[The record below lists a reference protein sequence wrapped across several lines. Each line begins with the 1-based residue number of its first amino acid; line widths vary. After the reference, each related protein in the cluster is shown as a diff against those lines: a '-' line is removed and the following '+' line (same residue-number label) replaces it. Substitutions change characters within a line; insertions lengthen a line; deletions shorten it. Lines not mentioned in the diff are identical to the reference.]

1 MLLHIAWK
9 NIWRNK
15 KRSIVII
22 VAIMLGLVGG
32 LFLGALMMGMSE
44 SVVNSAIDR
53 YLGHVQIHTK
63 KYQQD
68 SHISY
73 SLNNM
78 QDIRKVFSNN
88 DSISAISERT
98 IIEGMAQSAASSFG
112 VKIVG
117 IKREAEMG
125 VTRLHEK
132 IIEGGFLDLERTN
145 QILIGKKL
153 ADRLNLQIRKKIILT
168 FQDKKGEIIYL
179 ACRVSGIFK
188 TESSIFDETTVFLKQ
203 QDLQASLHMDQP
215 IIHEVAIRATS
226 AKLVDQIENDLV
238 KVLAAYDVKSWIN
251 LAPELAFLASNIEVF
266 TYLFVAIILFA
277 LLFGITNNMLMS
289 VMERIRELGI
299 LTAVGMKRI
308 RIFLMI
314 LLETI
319 FLSLTGGV
327 FGMILGALL
336 IEYFYSVGIDLS
348 AFSSSM
354 ESFGSSSMLYPFLP
368 TTMYAG
374 LTVMILITANI
385 AALLPAWKAT
395 HLQPAEAIRTY

>member
-1 MLLHIAWK
+1 MLLQIAWK

-15 KRSIVII
+15 KRSFVII

-44 SVVNSAIDR
+44 SVVNSSIDR

-63 KYQQD
+63 KYQED
-68 SHISY
+68 AHISY
-73 SLNNM
+73 SLDKINEM
-78 QDIRKVFSNN
+78 RSLFDKN
-88 DSISAISERT
+88 DSISAVSERT

-117 IKREAEMG
+117 IQRDAEMR

-132 IIEGGFLDLERTN
+132 IIDGNYLESQRKN

-153 ADRLNLQIRKKIILT
+153 ADRLNLKVAKKIILT
-168 FQDKKGEIIYL
+168 YQDKKGEIIYL
-179 ACRVSGIFK
+179 ACRISGIFK

-203 QDLQASLHMDQP
+203 EDMRRSLNIDEP
-215 IIHEVAIRATS
+215 LVHEIAIRANS
-226 AKLVDQIENDLV
+226 SKMVDQIEKDLIAL
-238 KVLAAYDVKSWIN
+238 LAAYDVKSWIN

-289 VMERIRELGI
+289 VMERTRELGI

-308 RIFLMI
+308 RIFVMI

-319 FLSLTGGV
+319 LLSLTGGLL
-327 FGMILGALL
+327 GMLLGAGL
-336 IEYFYSVGIDLS
+336 IEYYHTAGIDLS

-354 ESFGSSSMLYPFLP
+354 ESFGSSSILYPFLP
-368 TTMYAG
+368 ITMYVG
-374 LTVMILITANI
+374 LTFMILITANI